1 MRIGF
6 VLYHHA
12 HIARTKLLTF
22 SSRLSRR
29 YAASKARSLVDVA
42 GLLIWTCSTICHRL
56 NFIEVQQVEK
66 RTSEAGAICI
76 IIAAGSA
83 AGPPA
88 REHVQRAPEGR
99 RGARRPS
106 GSVQSAHSGPT
117 AAVPVSLGQCA
128 LCWYLLVEH
137 WRQGDSDRTSQDG
150 PAWARRRSQRTLEY
164 QGD

>member
-1 MRIGF
+1 MRIAIRTIPP
-6 VLYHHA
+6 LS
-12 HIARTKLLTF
+12 RTKLLT
-22 SSRLSRR
+22 SSRLSPR
-29 YAASKARSLVDVA
+29 YAASKARSLVNVA

-76 IIAAGSA
+76 IIAAG
-83 AGPPA
+83 PPA
-88 REHVQRAPEGR
+88 REHVQRAPGGR

-117 AAVPVSLGQCA
+117 AAVPVSLSQCA